1 MIIVKLDLIRATT
14 DKYLKEMQIQD
25 KLIIIWTIHVM
36 DMFQPVASYMTHSTP
51 NKTEVCCKTNVIT
64 LNIKIIRNIKDRIKI
79 VSILL
84 QAERQENT
92 NNFLMMIN
100 MKDKETFINALNVI
114 NTLFMW
120 VTTNYA
126 ETKVVQVISKNKE
139 MLVNLVLE
147 LKNIAP
153 NATIF

>member
-1 MIIVKLDLIRATT
+1 
-14 DKYLKEMQIQD
+14 
-25 KLIIIWTIHVM
+25 
-36 DMFQPVASYMTHSTP
+36 
-51 NKTEVCCKTNVIT
+51 
-64 LNIKIIRNIKDRIKI
+64 
-79 VSILL
+79 
-84 QAERQENT
+84 
-92 NNFLMMIN
+92 MMIN

-120 VTTNYA
+120 VMTNYA